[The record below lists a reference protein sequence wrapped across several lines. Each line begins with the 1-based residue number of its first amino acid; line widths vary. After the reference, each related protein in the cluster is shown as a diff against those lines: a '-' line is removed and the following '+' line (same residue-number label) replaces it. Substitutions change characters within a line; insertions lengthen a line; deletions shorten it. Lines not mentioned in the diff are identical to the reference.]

1 MKTFLAIIGLLLFS
15 TVSYA
20 GNLEWEA
27 KEKSNERTIGGRW
40 MMSNHFNEFVTDAD
54 YFGKFQII
62 FFGYT
67 FCPDVCPTSLSN
79 IAEAMDELEGMKEEF
94 QPLFIS
100 VDPERDTPT
109 VLREYVRNF
118 HPSIIGLTGPAN
130 LIKRTA
136 DLFKVKYSKVP
147 ASDEKDEHYL
157 IDHSAGVYFMSPGGR
172 FIRKFAHG
180 LPGKDMAKRIKE
192 IIAESKGQ

>member
-1 MKTFLAIIGLLLFS
+1 MKLFIAIIGIILFS
-15 TVSYA
+15 TVSHA
-20 GNLEWEA
+20 QKLEWEA
-27 KEKSNERTIGGRW
+27 KEKRTIGGKW
-40 MMSNHFNEFVTDAD
+40 IMSNHFNEFVTDQH
-54 YFGKFQII
+54 FTGKFRLI

-79 IAEAMDELEGMKEEF
+79 ISEAMDELEGMEEKF

-100 VDPERDTPT
+100 VDPERDTTT
-109 VLREYVRNF
+109 VLREYVKNF
-118 HPSIIGLTGPAN
+118 HPSIIGLTGPAK

-147 ASDEKDEHYL
+147 ATNDKDEHYL
-157 IDHSAGVYFMSPGGR
+157 IDHSAGVYFMSPTGQ

-180 LPGKDMAKRIKE
+180 LSGKDMAKRIKE
-192 IIAESKGQ
+192 ILAENR

>member
-67 FCPDVCPTSLSN
+67 FCPDVCP
-79 IAEAMDELEGMKEEF
+79 D
-94 QPLFIS
+94 
-100 VDPERDTPT
+100 
-109 VLREYVRNF
+109 
-118 HPSIIGLTGPAN
+118 
-130 LIKRTA
+130 
-136 DLFKVKYSKVP
+136 
-147 ASDEKDEHYL
+147 
-157 IDHSAGVYFMSPGGR
+157 
-172 FIRKFAHG
+172 RKST
-180 LPGKDMAKRIKE
+180 R
-192 IIAESKGQ
+192 